1 MEMVDLRL
9 RMMTDSD
16 QDTALVVWWRNQ
28 PDARTLFFNTD
39 VVTPDTHHLFMAT
52 RKPHDL
58 VYMIEADGQPVG
70 MCSLTVDV
78 KKREAEFG
86 RIYIDPEQR
95 GRGYAR
101 TAVQRTLWYGFE
113 ILRLN
118 RIWIEAF
125 DDNRPILALYE
136 SLGLTLI
143 EGQSREVNGRR
154 TVFYE
159 ISYET
164 WRLLNAD
171 TSA

>member
-1 MEMVDLRL
+1 
-9 RMMTDSD
+9 
-16 QDTALVVWWRNQ
+16 
-28 PDARTLFFNTD
+28 
-39 VVTPDTHHLFMAT
+39 
-52 RKPHDL
+52 
-58 VYMIEADGQPVG
+58 
-70 MCSLTVDV
+70 MCALTVDV
-78 KKREAEFG
+78 KAREAEFG

>member
-1 MEMVDLRL
+1 MVDLRL

-39 VVTPDTHHLFMAT
+39 VVTPDTHRNFIAT
-52 RKPHDL
+52 RQPHDL
-58 VYMIEADGQPVG
+58 VYMIEVDGQPVG
-70 MCSLTVDV
+70 MCALTVDV
-78 KKREAEFG
+78 KAREAEFG

-101 TAVQRTLWYGFE
+101 VAVQRALWYSFE

-125 DDNRPILALYE
+125 EDNRPILALYE
-136 SLGLTLI
+136 SLGLTPI

-164 WRLLNAD
+164 WRSLNGNTRA
-171 TSA
+171 